1 MAWLDHRI
9 PPVVLMLGCA
19 LTMGLTAR
27 LLPTLEMPL
36 IWRLPLSLAIT
47 VTGTAICLMGVHSF
61 RRARTTV
68 NPLSPDSASDLVTQG
83 IYRLTRNP
91 MYLGFTLILVGWAV
105 LLASLFAFVAVAVF
119 ILWIDR
125 WQIRPEERALR
136 GLFGASFTDYC
147 SHTRRWL

>member
-105 LLASLFAFVAVAVF
+105 LLASLFAFIA
-119 ILWIDR
+119 
-125 WQIRPEERALR
+125 
-136 GLFGASFTDYC
+136 
-147 SHTRRWL
+147 WLLSSMIY